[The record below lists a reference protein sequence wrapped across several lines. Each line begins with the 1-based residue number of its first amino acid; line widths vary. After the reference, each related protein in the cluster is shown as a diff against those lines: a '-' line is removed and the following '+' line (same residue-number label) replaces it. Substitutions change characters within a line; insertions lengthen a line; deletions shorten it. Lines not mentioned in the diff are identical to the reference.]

1 MTLQTMR
8 NQQLSQLN
16 RDAILS
22 APPARL
28 LTMLYDRLIL
38 DLMRAEHAQTNS
50 DWETSRVNLLHAQ
63 DIVRELS
70 GSLQMGTWDGAQDLQ
85 SLYTY
90 ILTALMNA
98 NMHRDVESTRECI
111 QLLRPLGE
119 AWHAAADS
127 LVVQAP
133 ARVGGG
139 VLGVG

>member
-1 MTLQTMR
+1 MTLQSMR

-38 DLMRAEHAQTNS
+38 DLMRAEHAQT
-50 DWETSRVNLLHAQ
+50 TSNWDTARVNLLHAQ

-70 GSLQMGTWDGAQDLQ
+70 STLDTGAWDGAADLK
-85 SLYTY
+85 SIYTY
-90 ILTALMNA
+90 VLTALINA
-98 NMHRDVESTRECI
+98 NIYRDVKSTQECI
-111 QLLRPLGE
+111 SILRPLGE

-127 LVVQAP
+127 LVIQAP